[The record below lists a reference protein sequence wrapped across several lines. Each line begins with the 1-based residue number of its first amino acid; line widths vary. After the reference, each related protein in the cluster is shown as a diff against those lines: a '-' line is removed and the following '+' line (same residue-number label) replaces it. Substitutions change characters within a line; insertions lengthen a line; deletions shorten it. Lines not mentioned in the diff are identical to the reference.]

1 MFGLEEHDVSTIKN
15 ILKEYPEVL
24 EAYIFGS
31 RAKGNFKLGSDV
43 DIAVKGNNISFRTI
57 SSINSKLNEETPLPY
72 HFDILNYNSLTN
84 LELLNHIDR
93 MGKKFYDSSTK

>member
-1 MFGLEEHDVSTIKN
+1 MFGLQENDVSTIIT

-31 RAKGNFKLGSDV
+31 RAKGNFKEGSDV
-43 DIAVKGNNISFRTI
+43 DIAVKGKNISFRTI

-72 HFDILNYNSLTN
+72 HFDILNYNTLTN
-84 LELLNHIDR
+84 FELLNHIDR
-93 MGKKFYDSSTK
+93 MGKKFYDISTK